1 MEKTPL
7 HFLGFIYVGFAELTD
22 NEFSDEEHEK
32 VVELVLD
39 WKYNEKEIHKD
50 EFSII
55 LSDIMTWYEG
65 IKEKKLREKMFFEA
79 VVYVQQQYWF
89 TPQVAKEILDNLV
102 EVMKADSISKTS
114 EKDMLKKLALI
125 WSVDYN
131 VE

>member
-1 MEKTPL
+1 MEKTSL

-39 WKYNEKEIHKD
+39 WKYNEVEIPKD

-79 VVYVQQQYWF
+79 VVYVQQQHWF

-102 EVMKADSISKTS
+102 EVMKADGISKTS